1 MVDQM
6 TFADLGLWSG
16 RTSPERSALK
26 EERTLPPSLKKR
38 LGLSPKQSPY
48 CKLLR
53 VDGLNG
59 EASQTLTDDGALL
72 GALWTRSTGEEP
84 SESEIRELLWSA
96 VRRNAAGGSLSLP
109 TSTEELLR
117 QYCSEKATLTETLE
131 DNADEKYKLSVRAC
145 EGILRRSE
153 RRGKTLPEVLD
164 CALKQ
169 QIEAG
174 T

>member
-1 MVDQM
+1 MVDQV
-6 TFADLGLWSG
+6 TFADLGLWCG
-16 RTSPERSALK
+16 KMSPERSAPK
-26 EERTLPPSLKKR
+26 EAQTLPPSLKKR

-84 SESEIRELLWSA
+84 SESEILETLWSS
-96 VRRNAAGGSLSLP
+96 VRRNAAAGSLLLP

-117 QYCSEKATLTETLE
+117 LYCSEKATLSETLE
-131 DNADEKYKLSVRAC
+131 ENADEGYKLSVRAC
-145 EGILRRSE
+145 EGILRRSD

-174 T
+174 A